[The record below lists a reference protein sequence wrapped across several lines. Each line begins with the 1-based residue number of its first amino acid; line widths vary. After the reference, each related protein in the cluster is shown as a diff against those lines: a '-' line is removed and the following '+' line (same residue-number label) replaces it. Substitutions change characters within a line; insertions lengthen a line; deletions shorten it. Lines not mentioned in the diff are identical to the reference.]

1 MTGNDSLQCGCEGT
15 RHRVCVE
22 LSPVLRDP
30 WREAAPWLADYDAG
44 LGGRGWR
51 RGWEQRPNT
60 PNHKVRRAAAVKL
73 GVALRLA
80 SVAPGATDCG
90 CRGRR
95 HLVCLKAP
103 KWNALVKAI
112 YPTEPENNCDGCE
125 RYSRHV
131 QVLRHKRHEHGRAC
145 RVRSLAQRYGDSQ
158 RERVQTRIRRLWLGV
173 LREAWV

>member
-1 MTGNDSLQCGCEGT
+1 MTGNDSLQCSCEGT

-30 WREAAPWLADYDAG
+30 WREAAPWLGDYDAG
-44 LGGRGWR
+44 LGRGWR
-51 RGWEQRPNT
+51 RRRDDEPNT
-60 PNHKVRRAAAVKL
+60 PNLKIRRAAAAKL

-80 SVAPGATDCG
+80 SVAPESTACA

-112 YPTEPENNCDGCE
+112 YPIEAFNHCDGCQ
-125 RYSRHV
+125 RYSRRVH
-131 QVLRHKRHEHGRAC
+131 RHDHGRAC
-145 RVRSLAQRYGDSQ
+145 RVRSLAERYGDST

-173 LREAWV
+173 LREAWA

>member
-44 LGGRGWR
+44 LGARLWR
-51 RGWEQRPNT
+51 RWSDGQRPNT
-60 PNHKVRRAAAVKL
+60 PNHKIRRAAAARL
-73 GVALRLA
+73 GVAVRGPMVHRA
-80 SVAPGATDCG
+80 TGSTDCG

-112 YPTEPENNCDGCE
+112 YPIEASNHCDAC
-125 RYSRHV
+125 YQSR
-131 QVLRHKRHEHGRAC
+131 QYRRLLRHEHDRAC
-145 RVRSLAQRYGDSQ
+145 RVRTLAQRYGDST

-173 LREAWV
+173 LREAWA

>member
-1 MTGNDSLQCGCEGT
+1 VTGNDSLQCACEGT

-30 WREAAPWLADYDAG
+30 WREAAPWLADYDTG
-44 LGGRGWR
+44 PRWK
-51 RGWEQRPNT
+51 WHEYPNT
-60 PNHKVRRAAAVKL
+60 PNLKIRRAAAAKL
-73 GVALRLA
+73 GVAVRGPVVHRA
-80 SVAPGATDCG
+80 TGSTDCG

-112 YPTEPENNCDGCE
+112 YQTEPEDHCDACRLWLRG
-125 RYSRHV
+125 RVVTRHD
-131 QVLRHKRHEHGRAC
+131 HGRAC
-145 RVRSLAQRYGDSQ
+145 RVRKLAERYGDST

-173 LREAWV
+173 LREAWA